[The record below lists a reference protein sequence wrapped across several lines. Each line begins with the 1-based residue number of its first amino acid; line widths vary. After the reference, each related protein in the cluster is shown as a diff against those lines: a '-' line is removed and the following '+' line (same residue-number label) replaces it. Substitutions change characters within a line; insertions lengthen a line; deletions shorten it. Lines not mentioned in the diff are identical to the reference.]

1 MNNIKYN
8 ELVWVRN
15 SLLCWWED
23 SQCGDS
29 LIGFV
34 AVWRCVDRTSSFPDI
49 ATDQYRD
56 ECPVT
61 SYATMTDSDTVPSDR
76 DQPTQREKYLTRRRY
91 LAAAGLTAGLGSLA
105 GCTQAG
111 EATDAS
117 PAPSQTPSTADSTPP
132 TPTESA
138 PPSDS
143 SQQERYTYTAQE
155 LKQKYPGLQILSAS
169 PPNAETQRRDSYTS
183 FTTAPDVSYI
193 RSHYDSPNI
202 DETEHTISL
211 TGLVDEE
218 PELSIST
225 LKTDFSTVTVAHT
238 MQCSG
243 NGRAYFEPATP
254 GSQWTFGAMG
264 TAFYTG
270 VPVSEVLDRYGA
282 ATSDENYLS
291 VMGAD
296 APDGEDVFAR
306 SIPLSKIK
314 KDCILTYQRN
324 GEPLTAD
331 HGFPIRLIVPGWY
344 GCNNVKWVDRMH
356 VMDTMLCGEEW
367 ERDDQRLYTHWQQY
381 SYRIIPAQDDEV
393 RQNATIDT
401 FDTEAQMASEA
412 IKQPYMY
419 EMMTKSFVTSPI
431 DGATVS
437 PAPDDTIDVLGV
449 AWAGED
455 EVKRVEVSTD
465 GGESF
470 ADAKFAGPH
479 PGPTAWRMFRY
490 EWDAPPGEHTLVSR
504 ATDAN
509 GRTQPATISSPDE
522 GLREIQQGKYPWN
535 KGGNGCTAYLPEAV
549 MVTVTTT
556 GSTATAATPSSPTS
570 RSN

>member
-1 MNNIKYN
+1 
-8 ELVWVRN
+8 
-15 SLLCWWED
+15 
-23 SQCGDS
+23 
-29 LIGFV
+29 
-34 AVWRCVDRTSSFPDI
+34 
-49 ATDQYRD
+49 
-56 ECPVT
+56 
-61 SYATMTDSDTVPSDR
+61 MTDTDPAPSDR

-91 LAAAGLTAGLGSLA
+91 LAAAGLTAGLHSLA
-105 GCTQAG
+105 GCTQVG
-111 EATDAS
+111 DATDAPPDTPQTTPT
-117 PAPSQTPSTADSTPP
+117 PAPTTATPSEPATH
-132 TPTESA
+132 
-138 PPSDS
+138 SDS
-143 SQQERYTYTAQE
+143 SQQGAYTYTTQE

-193 RSHYDSPNI
+193 RSHYDSPRL

-211 TGLVDEE
+211 TGRVDEE
-218 PELSIST
+218 RELSIPT
-225 LKTDFSTVTVAHT
+225 LKTDFSPVTVAHT

-243 NGRAYFEPATP
+243 NGRAYFEPATA

-282 ATSDENYLS
+282 AMSDEMYLS

-296 APDGEDVFAR
+296 APEDEDVFAR

-314 KDCILTYQRN
+314 KDCILAYRRN
-324 GEPLTAD
+324 GEPLPTE

-344 GCNNVKWVDRMH
+344 GCNSVKWVGRMH
-356 VMDTMLCGEEW
+356 VMDSMLCGEEW
-367 ERDDQRLYTHWQQY
+367 ERGDQRRYTHWQQY

-401 FDTEAQMASEA
+401 FDTEAQMASDN

-437 PAPDDTIDVLGV
+437 PPSDGTIDVLGV
-449 AWAGED
+449 ALAGED
-455 EVKRVEVSTD
+455 EVQRVDVSTD
-465 GGESF
+465 GGETF
-470 ADAKFAGPH
+470 AAAEFAGPH
-479 PGPTAWRMFRY
+479 LGPTAWRMFRF
-490 EWDAPPGEHTLVSR
+490 EWDATPGEHTLVSR
-504 ATDAN
+504 ATDAT
-509 GRTQPATISSPDE
+509 GRTQLATISTPEE
-522 GLREIQQGKYPWN
+522 GLRQIDHGKYPWN
-535 KGGNGCTAYLPEAV
+535 KGGNGCTAYMPDA
-549 MVTVTTT
+549 VTVTVTEA
-556 GSTATAATPSSPTS
+556 GSTASDATPSSTTS